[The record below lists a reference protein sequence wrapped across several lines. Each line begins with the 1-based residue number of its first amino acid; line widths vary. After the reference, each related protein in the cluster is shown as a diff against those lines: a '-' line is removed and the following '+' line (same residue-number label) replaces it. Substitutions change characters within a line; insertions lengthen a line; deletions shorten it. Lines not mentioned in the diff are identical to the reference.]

1 MSVISV
7 FDAKNR
13 LSALISQVEGGAPVT
28 ITRRGQP
35 VARLVAV
42 DAGERSRTI
51 VARLRALRDGIAA
64 RGERLSNEEVR
75 ALREEGRR

>member
-1 MSVISV
+1 MSDVSV

-13 LSALISQVEGGAPVT
+13 LSALIGQVEAGAPVT

-42 DAGERSRTI
+42 ASGERGRSA

-64 RGERLSNEEVR
+64 RGVCLSDEEIR
-75 ALREEGRR
+75 ALRDEGRH